1 MGTGLG
7 DPGSRPNRETGFVK
21 RTAVNHGISS
31 GRIAVDALKV
41 ALGALKA
48 EVGRKEAAVERA
60 RRAQLW
66 WETWLAPPAG
76 EKWSEW
82 VDPRPE
88 REDFEGEHARAIG
101 VHRAAQATLREL
113 RQEVGRLAV
122 SLGTAHREDTG
133 HEQ

>member
-21 RTAVNHGISS
+21 RTAVDHGISS

-60 RRAQLW
+60 RRAQQW
-66 WETWLAPPAG
+66 WETWLERRG
-76 EKWSEW
+76 IEVFQW
-82 VDPRPE
+82 VEPRPE
-88 REDFEGEHARAIG
+88 REDFEGEYARAIG
-101 VHRAAQATLREL
+101 SHRAAQTTLREL
-113 RQEVGRLAV
+113 RQEVGRLTV